1 MTSSSLE
8 AASPLLLVGAGKM
21 GGAMLDRWIER
32 GLDTRRLTVLDP
44 YVEESRRKALLEKG
58 ATVATATEGVR
69 ERGFAVLVIAV
80 KPQTTDAALPAIA
93 PFAGPETVV
102 VSIAAGVRLA
112 KLQEP
117 FGSGQP
123 VVRAMP
129 NTPAQVGMGMTVA
142 VANGNVTDDQ
152 RDVVQAL
159 LAAIGKIA
167 WVEREELI
175 DAVTAVSGSGPAY
188 VFLLAEC
195 LAEAGRQA
203 GLPADLAELLGRE
216 TVAGAGALLAASP
229 LPPATLR
236 QNVTSPKG
244 TTAAALEVLM
254 AGDGLQPLL
263 TRAVE
268 AAKRRSIELG

>member
-1 MTSSSLE
+1 MTSSSLD
-8 AASPLLLVGAGKM
+8 AALPLLLVGAGKM
-21 GGAMLDRWIER
+21 GGAMLDRWLER
-32 GLDTRRLTVLDP
+32 GLDARRLTVLDP
-44 YVEESRRKALLEKG
+44 YIEEARRSALRQAG
-58 ATVATATEGVR
+58 ATVARTPEGMHAA
-69 ERGFAVLVIAV
+69 GFAVLLIAV
-80 KPQTTDAALPAIA
+80 KPQSMAEAVPSVA
-93 PFAGPETVV
+93 PLAGPGTVI
-102 VSIAAGVRLA
+102 VSIAAGVRIARLA
-112 KLQEP
+112 AP
-117 FGSGQP
+117 FPAGQP

-129 NTPAQVGMGMTVA
+129 NTPAQVGEGMTVA
-142 VANGNVTDDQ
+142 VGNRNVSGPQ
-152 RDVVQAL
+152 RDIVGAL
-159 LAAIGKIA
+159 LSAVGKVA
-167 WVEREELI
+167 WVEDEGLI

-203 GLPADLAELLGRE
+203 GLPHDLAELLGRQ

-254 AGDGLQPLL
+254 AKDGLQPLL